1 MLCFH
6 LKKEKLIKNFA
17 FLGVML
23 IAFLSFKC
31 TKEEAKPEPVI
42 VSADFYNRMLFIDQQ
57 SYQIKTSEPATFK
70 KLGTNPSFNISE
82 TGLITQTTVNVVHEI
97 EATWT
102 ADGSKTK
109 FFVMAASGTAD
120 KNHYLRGWK
129 YIERLYATDT
139 TRAIVI
145 RHTEAIVGV
154 DGETLPASTNW
165 WTSCD
170 SKLARQLSE
179 NGKKQSEYYGTVFKG
194 VKMPIKKIFSSEFCR
209 VKQTA
214 ELMNLGLPITIDRR
228 INGRF
233 YNVSGV
239 TPDVGMVKILEEQ
252 VATKQLLMLAA
263 HYDISLGISKMGT
276 FDMADSFFMKI
287 GADKKTAFQG
297 IVSYPMWRAYY
308 DIESS
313 KK

>member
-1 MLCFH
+1 MLCFYPE
-6 LKKEKLIKNFA
+6 KEKIIKTVALF
-17 FLGVML
+17 GVMML
-23 IAFLSFKC
+23 AFVSFKC
-31 TKEEAKPEPVI
+31 TKEEVKPEPVI

-57 SYQIKTSEPATFK
+57 SFQIKTSEPATFK
-70 KLGTNPSFNISE
+70 KISANPSFTISE
-82 TGLITQTTVNVVHEI
+82 TGLITQTTINVVHEI

-102 ADGSKTK
+102 ADGTKTN

-129 YIERLYATDT
+129 YIEKLYATDT

-145 RHTEAIVGV
+145 RHAEAIVGV

-194 VKMPIKKIFSSEFCR
+194 VKMPIKKVFASEFCR
-209 VKQTA
+209 AKQTA
-214 ELMNLGLPITIDRR
+214 ELMNLGLPITIDKR
-228 INGRF
+228 INGHF
-233 YNVSGV
+233 YNVSGI
-239 TPDVGMVKILEEQ
+239 TSDVGMVKILEEQ

-263 HYDISLGISKMGT
+263 HYDISAGISKMGT
-276 FDMADSFFMKI
+276 LDMADSFFMKI

-308 DIESS
+308 AIESS

>member
-1 MLCFH
+1 MLCFYF
-6 LKKEKLIKNFA
+6 KKEKLIKNFA

-23 IAFLSFKC
+23 VVFVSFKC

-42 VSADFYNRMLFIDQQ
+42 VSVDFYNRMLFIDQQ
-57 SYQIKTSEPATFK
+57 NYQIKTSESATFK
-70 KLGTNPSFNISE
+70 KLSTNPNFTISE
-82 TGLITQTTVNVVHEI
+82 SGLITQTTINVVHEI

-102 ADGSKTK
+102 ADGTKTK
-109 FFVMAASGTAD
+109 FFVLAASGTAD

-129 YIERLYATDT
+129 YIEKLYETDT

-145 RHTEAIVGV
+145 RHAEAIVGT

-179 NGKKQSEYYGTVFKG
+179 NGRKQSEYYGTVFKG
-194 VKMPIKKIFSSEFCR
+194 VKMPIKKVFASEFCR
-209 VKQTA
+209 AKQTA
-214 ELMNLGLPITIDRR
+214 ELMNLGLPITVDKR
-228 INGRF
+228 INGHF

-239 TPDVGMVKILEEQ
+239 TSDVGMIKILEEQ
-252 VATKQLLMLAA
+252 VATKGLLMLAA
-263 HYDISLGISKMGT
+263 HYDISAGISKMGT
-276 FDMADSFFMKI
+276 LDMADSFFMKI
-287 GADKKTAFQG
+287 GIDKKTAFQG

-308 DIESS
+308 EIELS